1 MMGYDS
7 TLLHPPPEAAENNY
21 AGPLG
26 VVEWLHKYLQGKEK
40 ERRELK
46 GLVDSP
52 HPLTGISSGV
62 RFAECPEISQSINQS
77 GQPAGN

>member
-26 VVEWLHKYLQGKEK
+26 VVEWLHKYLQGKK
-40 ERRELK
+40 RK
-46 GLVDSP
+46 G
-52 HPLTGISSGV
+52 
-62 RFAECPEISQSINQS
+62 EN
-77 GQPAGN
+77 